1 MPVLFKPKKDVDK
14 YVIWS
19 SLLGAEP
26 LSRSLTAE
34 ELLDEVERGV
44 SELGDISVPEVK
56 AMIGRADRSGCSELE
71 NEQWGKAQ
79 AVFDE
84 NGKSM
89 FIEHG
94 EMGEFA
100 DRYFADDESEVSD
113 LDAGSDADT
122 ERE

>member
-1 MPVLFKPKKDVDK
+1 MPVLFKPKKTEDK
-14 YVIWS
+14 YVVWS

-26 LSRSLTAE
+26 LSRLLTAE
-34 ELLDEVERGV
+34 ELIDEVERGV
-44 SELGDISVPEVK
+44 NELGDISVPEVK
-56 AMIGRADRSGCSELE
+56 SMIDRADRSGCSELE
-71 NEQWGKAQ
+71 NEQWDKAQ

-84 NGKSM
+84 KGEPI
-89 FIEHG
+89 FIEHS

-113 LDAGSDADT
+113 LDAGSEVDT

>member
-1 MPVLFKPKKDVDK
+1 MPVLFKPKKIENK
-14 YVIWS
+14 YVVWS

-44 SELGDISVPEVK
+44 SELGITVPEAK
-56 AMIGRADRSGCSELE
+56 EMIDRADKSGCSELE
-71 NEQWGKAQ
+71 NEQWDKAQ

-84 NGKSM
+84 KGEPI
-89 FIEHG
+89 FIEHS

-100 DRYFADDESEVSD
+100 DRYFADEENEVSD
-113 LDAGSDADT
+113 LDAGSEVDT